1 MALAAQANDGD
12 YANADDAIEALFHKF
27 DRDGSG
33 TVDSREL
40 RIMAACLV
48 GISMRRQYREA
59 LRAAELIMERVEE
72 GVNLSLGDFRAYAQ
86 SIFAKMPA
94 EEILVFVS
102 KVLEEGESRV
112 MSDDRAAMIEQTCV
126 PVMREALMDMFRGV
140 ERFHMD
146 TVAGTNLEDG
156 YLPRH
161 FKHFNPLKHLGKWL
175 NARSRVKLVSGLTQ
189 NVALSKLSM
198 REVHM
203 SGLASEQSSDAGG
216 GASLPALF
224 DALSNTGQR
233 NGKAPLDAVITLVK
247 LGFPAASDANIAEE
261 LGLKLDPSGR
271 FAPDQWIDATSFM
284 RLVHVAQNRLTR
296 EQAEK
301 GVADMTEHLER
312 MVAQSTP
319 ESGGDGEEL

>member
-1 MALAAQANDGD
+1 M
-12 YANADDAIEALFHKF
+12 
-27 DRDGSG
+27 
-33 TVDSREL
+33 
-40 RIMAACLV
+40 
-48 GISMRRQYREA
+48 
-59 LRAAELIMERVEE
+59 
-72 GVNLSLGDFRAYAQ
+72 
-86 SIFAKMPA
+86 
-94 EEILVFVS
+94 
-102 KVLEEGESRV
+102 LEEGESRV

-224 DALSNTGQR
+224 DALSNTGPR
-233 NGKAPLDAVITLVK
+233 NGKAPLDAGDFSAV
-247 LGFPAASDANIAEE
+247 PAA
-261 LGLKLDPSGR
+261 GR
-271 FAPDQWIDATSFM
+271 ARARAAGACRPTAIPPHCT
-284 RLVHVAQNRLTR
+284 T
-296 EQAEK
+296 
-301 GVADMTEHLER
+301 
-312 MVAQSTP
+312 QS
-319 ESGGDGEEL
+319 SRS